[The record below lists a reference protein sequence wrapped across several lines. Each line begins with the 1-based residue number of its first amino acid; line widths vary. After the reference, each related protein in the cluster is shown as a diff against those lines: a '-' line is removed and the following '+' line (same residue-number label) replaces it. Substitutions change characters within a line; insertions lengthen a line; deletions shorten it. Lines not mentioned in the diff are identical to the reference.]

1 MRVVLRYGAD
11 RRAVRAFRARQ
22 ELVKAGLTRRDLA
35 RMGLLTGG
43 GVAGGLLTAEKG
55 MARDLRSPSALGAMP
70 PLKPFV
76 EALPVLPAL
85 PPLRNG
91 AADLTPAP
99 TDDPNVAPN
108 PGNGNLPFEGRT
120 EKHQSRDRFPVRQYF
135 LTRMGANTAVRIH
148 PQLPVQTLWGFNR
161 GGTLASDP
169 PISPGPVLVMRYG
182 SPVLVRRTNE
192 LPPPNQNGG
201 FGVPEVSTHLHNFH
215 SGPDSDGGPCD
226 PKQQRFFF
234 RGQYYDYFYNLQ
246 RAGWGSTNPPNG
258 DVRETLGFLW
268 YHDHRVDHTAENTY
282 KGLVGPAIIFN
293 EFDTGNE
300 NTGFRLPSFPNF
312 DIPLVFADKLID
324 PTTGLIAFDTFNTD
338 GLLGNVFLVN
348 GKVQPFHPVQKR
360 RYRFRLLDG
369 GPSRFYEFFLT
380 NPANLSQKI
389 PFWVIANDGNLLP
402 RPIEV
407 TSIRVSVAERFDI
420 IVDFNKIAQ
429 RFGNP
434 PVIRLENRL
443 EQTDGRGPTGKI
455 LPAGQGD
462 QLLEFRL
469 VGNPPGDPSF
479 DPEPVSFPHVP
490 ATATDAVF
498 APIALPDI
506 SQVTPR
512 ITRTFKFERGDG
524 GWQINGQ
531 FMDCTRFRVTPQ
543 INTAERWILQNDSGG
558 WQHPIHIHLEEFRV
572 LSRNG
577 VPVRP
582 GNVQF
587 SRKDVT
593 VLADE
598 RVELLTRFRDFR
610 GGYPLHCHNT
620 VHEDHQ
626 MMLLWNVADVGD
638 NNANP

>member
-1 MRVVLRYGAD
+1 MTVTLEAPRLCGRSGCRAEAAAAATRTARVHAGIAATRTRFMAGLLRLSGRRLGYPSCAVASSSASHSARTAGWLAGGWEHLHVRPHTGSSRPGARRVLDGEARGQQPFSQGGQPAPRAPAKFAEWCIASSHSFRYLSAHRVRRAPLCQAGEGEAGHMRVVLRYGAD

-55 MARDLRSPSALGAMP
+55 MARALRSPSALGAMP
-70 PLKPFV
+70 SLQPFV

-148 PQLPVQTLWGFNR
+148 PQLPLQTLWGFNR

-201 FGVPEVSTHLHNFH
+201 FGVPEGSTHLHNFH

-312 DIPLVFADKLID
+312 DIPLVFAD
-324 PTTGLIAFDTFNTD
+324 
-338 GLLGNVFLVN
+338 
-348 GKVQPFHPVQKR
+348 
-360 RYRFRLLDG
+360 
-369 GPSRFYEFFLT
+369 
-380 NPANLSQKI
+380 
-389 PFWVIANDGNLLP
+389 
-402 RPIEV
+402 
-407 TSIRVSVAERFDI
+407 
-420 IVDFNKIAQ
+420 
-429 RFGNP
+429 
-434 PVIRLENRL
+434 
-443 EQTDGRGPTGKI
+443 
-455 LPAGQGD
+455 
-462 QLLEFRL
+462 
-469 VGNPPGDPSF
+469 
-479 DPEPVSFPHVP
+479 
-490 ATATDAVF
+490 
-498 APIALPDI
+498 
-506 SQVTPR
+506 
-512 ITRTFKFERGDG
+512 
-524 GWQINGQ
+524 
-531 FMDCTRFRVTPQ
+531 
-543 INTAERWILQNDSGG
+543 
-558 WQHPIHIHLEEFRV
+558 
-572 LSRNG
+572 
-577 VPVRP
+577 
-582 GNVQF
+582 
-587 SRKDVT
+587 
-593 VLADE
+593 
-598 RVELLTRFRDFR
+598 
-610 GGYPLHCHNT
+610 
-620 VHEDHQ
+620 
-626 MMLLWNVADVGD
+626 
-638 NNANP
+638 